1 MAITTSLIKELRQR
15 SGAGMMDCK
24 KALVKTNGDLEAA
37 IDLMRASGAAKAA
50 KKSSRIAAEGVVKAA
65 LSPDKKRA
73 ILLEINS
80 ETDFVT
86 KSNDFQKFIT
96 ELTDL
101 AINNNI
107 NNATELTAL
116 NNTDGISVADLR
128 ENLVA
133 KIGENIAIRRLFA
146 TSIDD
151 GVLGVYQHG
160 NRIASV
166 SVLDTKNEDLAKD
179 IAMHIAASSP
189 QYISA
194 AEVPQAVLEHE
205 KSIFIEQAKK
215 SGKADNIIQKMIS
228 GKIQKFIAAI
238 TLYSQP
244 FIKNPDLNVKKLLA
258 QHNAQVLSFMRYE
271 IGEGIEKQQTDFRAE
286 VMAQAKSE

>member
-24 KALVKTNGDLEAA
+24 KALIKTNGNLEAA

-96 ELTDL
+96 ELTNL

-194 AEVPQAVLEHE
+194 TEVPQAVLEHE

-238 TLYSQP
+238 TLYGQP
-244 FIKNPDLNVKKLLA
+244 FIKNPDLDVKKLLA

>member
-24 KALVKTNGDLEAA
+24 KALIKTNGDLEAA

-96 ELTDL
+96 ELTNL

-107 NNATELTAL
+107 NNATELTVL
-116 NNTDGISVADLR
+116 TTTEGISVADLR

-238 TLYSQP
+238 TLYGQP
-244 FIKNPDLNVKKLLA
+244 FIKNPDLDVKKLLA